1 MTRHKIAPMRRQSVI
16 ALATAAFLTAT
27 IPGPASATYD
37 ASPALPA
44 EQPGGALLKVSWTGI
59 ASAVAEPLAAAD
71 GTTAEAAPTNTS
83 TPAAATD
90 SVEIEKLIDTLKDPD
105 RRAVLIGMLEN
116 LRKTMPKATQAVA
129 TPESTRPA
137 AIKPVGALKPDSLG
151 AQLVANGARFSEVV
165 SATLLLAVRGVAV
178 IPDLFTWLRDVTQD
192 PASLL
197 KGAAS
202 AGWLLCVVLIPLG
215 GELLVR
221 RMTDRFYRSL
231 AVDVHRQEKES
242 RDAESGSNAIPADPA
257 STNAHAAH
265 QMRLRNGLPLLR
277 RLPFIL
283 MALTVDLL
291 QPLAFLVVATLLLE
305 TQAASPIADRAV
317 VFSIVR
323 VYVTVR
329 VLGAVVRAT
338 VGAAA
343 PRLRLLPASDDA
355 ARYLMI
361 WTWRIAVIIVA
372 GYAVSQVGLVFGM
385 DAETQ
390 QGVLRLTSLLVHVM
404 LAVMVLQSRGKVAAH
419 LRGSGHGFFGILR
432 QRLAGAWHLYAIIF
446 ISAGWIIYAA
456 EIRDGLE
463 RLIHLMLSTLAVGLV
478 ARVADIVLVGALD
491 RTFAAAKNSAS
502 RFTGFEERLARYHNP
517 LRVLLR
523 LAVSASA
530 IIALLQILGLDALG
544 WFTRGALGGLLA
556 SSAAALILTLGFAV
570 AVWEAIN
577 TAIQVYLDTLSRKGA
592 VIRAARLRTIVP
604 LLRNTLLITLV
615 ILTALTALS
624 ELGVNIGPLLAGASI
639 FGVALGFG
647 SQKLVQDFI
656 TGIFLLVENAMQV
669 GDTVTA
675 AGLSGTVEN
684 LSIRTIRLRA
694 GDGSVHLIPFSSVS
708 TVTNS
713 NRGLGNAAVSVTVD
727 YEEDSDRVGA
737 VLTRVVAEMRA
748 DRAFAKGM
756 LSDLQLW
763 GVDRVDGTTMT
774 LAGQVV
780 CTDGARWDVQREFNR
795 RVKIALQAEGICMMP
810 IASVISL
817 HHPLDIRLERRAIAK
832 PVVDA
837 CPAASAESVQ
847 NLGSSGH

>member
-1 MTRHKIAPMRRQSVI
+1 MRPDLRLS
-16 ALATAAFLTAT
+16 
-27 IPGPASATYD
+27 
-37 ASPALPA
+37 
-44 EQPGGALLKVSWTGI
+44 LLLVLFICSTVSWTAT

-71 GTTAEAAPTNTS
+71 GTTAEAAPTNTG
-83 TPAAATD
+83 TPAAAMD
-90 SVEIEKLIDTLKDPD
+90 SVEIKKLIDTLKDPD

-116 LRKTMPKATQAVA
+116 LRKTMPKASQAVA
-129 TPESTRPA
+129 TPASTRPA
-137 AIKPVGALKPDSLG
+137 VIKPVGALKPDSLG

-165 SATLLLAVRGVAV
+165 SASLLLAVRGVAV
-178 IPDLFTWLRDVTQD
+178 IPDLLSWLRGVTQD

-202 AGWLLCVVLIPLG
+202 SGRLLCVVLIPLG

-221 RMTDRFYRSL
+221 RMTHRFYRSL

-242 RDAESGSNAIPADPA
+242 RDAESGSNEVDAVPADPA
-257 STNAHAAH
+257 SITNGHAVH
-265 QMRLRNGLPLLR
+265 QMRLRIGWLLLR

-291 QPLAFLVVATLLLE
+291 PPLAFLVVATLLLE
-305 TQAASPIADRAV
+305 TQAANSIADRAV
-317 VFSIVR
+317 VLSIVHA
-323 VYVTVR
+323 YVTVR
-329 VLGAVVRAT
+329 ALGAVVRAT
-338 VGAAA
+338 IGAAT
-343 PRLRLLPASDDA
+343 PRLRLLPASDDV

-361 WTWRIAVIIVA
+361 WTWRIAVIIVV
-372 GYAVSQVGLVFGM
+372 GYAVSQVGLLSGM
-385 DAETQ
+385 DAQTQ
-390 QGVLRLTSLLVHVM
+390 QGVLRLTSLFVHVM
-404 LAVMVLQSRGKVAAH
+404 LVVMVLQSRGKVAAH

-432 QRLAGAWHLYAIIF
+432 QRLAGVWHLYAIIF

-463 RLIHLMLSTLAVGLV
+463 RLVHLMLSTLAVGLV

-491 RTFAAAKNSAS
+491 RTFSVAKNSAS
-502 RFTGFEERLARYHNP
+502 RFNGFEERLARYHHP

-530 IIALLQILGLDALG
+530 VITLLQILGLDALA

-577 TAIQVYLDTLSRKGA
+577 IAMQVYLSTLSRKGA

-656 TGIFLLVENAMQV
+656 TGIFLLVEDAMQV
-669 GDTVTA
+669 GDSVTA

-737 VLTRVVAEMRA
+737 VLTRVVAEMRT
-748 DRAFAKGM
+748 DQAFAKGM

-763 GVDRVDGTTMT
+763 GVDRVDGSTMT
-774 LAGQVV
+774 LSGQIV

-795 RVKIALQAEGICMMP
+795 RVKIAFQAEAICMMP
-810 IASVISL
+810 IASL
-817 HHPLDIRLERRAIAK
+817 TGFRHPLDIRLERRAAAK
-832 PVVDA
+832 PVVDS
-837 CPAASAESVQ
+837 CPAVSVITKSVVRH
-847 NLGSSGH
+847 GPG

>member
-71 GTTAEAAPTNTS
+71 GTTAEADPTNTG

-90 SVEIEKLIDTLKDPD
+90 SVEIQKLIDTLKDPD

-197 KGAAS
+197 KGATS
-202 AGWLLCVVLIPLG
+202 AGRLLCMVLIPLG

-221 RMTDRFYRSL
+221 RVTHRFYRSL
-231 AVDVHRQEKES
+231 AVDVHRQETES
-242 RDAESGSNAIPADPA
+242 RDAESGSNEVDAVQADPA
-257 STNAHAAH
+257 PTNAHAVH

-291 QPLAFLVVATLLLE
+291 PPLAFLVVATLLSE
-305 TQAASPIADRAV
+305 TQAANSIADRAV

-329 VLGAVVRAT
+329 VLGAIVRAT
-338 VGAAA
+338 IGAAA
-343 PRLRLLPASDDA
+343 PRLRLLPASDDV

-372 GYAVSQVGLVFGM
+372 GYAVSQVGLLFGM
-385 DAETQ
+385 DTETQ
-390 QGVLRLTSLLVHVM
+390 QGVLRLTSLFVHVM
-404 LAVMVLQSRGKVAAH
+404 LAVMVLQSRAKVAAH

-432 QRLAGAWHLYAIIF
+432 QRSAGVWHLYAIIF
-446 ISAGWIIYAA
+446 ISAGWIIYAT

-491 RTFAAAKNSAS
+491 RTFSAAKNSAS
-502 RFTGFEERLARYHNP
+502 RFTGFEERLARYHHP

-523 LAVSASA
+523 LAVSACA
-530 IIALLQILGLDALG
+530 IITLLQILGLDALA

-577 TAIQVYLDTLSRKGA
+577 TVMQVYLDTLSRKGA

-669 GDTVTA
+669 GDSVTA

-727 YEEDSDRVGA
+727 YKEDSDRVGA

-763 GVDRVDGTTMT
+763 GVDRVDGSTMT
-774 LAGQVV
+774 LSGQIV

-795 RVKIALQAEGICMMP
+795 RVKIAFQAEAICMMP
-810 IASVISL
+810 ITGVAGFR
-817 HHPLDIRLERRAIAK
+817 HPLDIRLSR
-832 PVVDA
+832 
-837 CPAASAESVQ
+837 CS
-847 NLGSSGH
+847 